1 MNEETVNRNRTEIVM
16 AFHRF
21 DNMERVEEFTAP
33 HLEHQRKFEM
43 RSLWF
48 EFLSK
53 VIMYNQDNKTMKLKR
68 QTIEVLTN
76 IELYVCIWQQIAQPY
91 NGTKN
96 SQDCGR
102 FFNLFYEV
110 CHTNEL
116 ERDLAEAM
124 DKFTAVELPKTVNE
138 VRVEN
143 NLKPIRDLGV
153 LRHTPV
159 GQWER
164 RLTERERERFTAW
177 ADGEEKQ
184 FVETYYLNRYSEGGG
199 YCMIEFVECDDE
211 KIYITVTDGYS
222 DTGDKTIMKNIEN
235 LELWRSTLEYV
246 N

>member
-1 MNEETVNRNRTEIVM
+1 MNEETVNKNRTEIVM
-16 AFHRF
+16 AFHAF
-21 DNMERVEEFTAP
+21 NNMERVEEFTAP

-124 DKFTAVELPKTVNE
+124 DKFCVKLHEECVPLTEKFPKNDYLNTN
-138 VRVEN
+138 
-143 NLKPIRDLGV
+143 
-153 LRHTPV
+153 H
-159 GQWER
+159 ER
-164 RLTERERERFTAW
+164 RLMDSEAEDFKTW
-177 ADGEEKQ
+177 ADKMEKQ
-184 FVETYYLNRYSEGGG
+184 FIETYHLDRYNEGGG

-211 KIYITVTDGYS
+211 KIYVMVTDGYAN
-222 DTGDKTIMKNIEN
+222 TGKETVMKNIEN
-235 LELWRSTLEYV
+235 LEIWRHNLEWV
-246 N
+246 K